1 MKRIALGLLVIFLC
15 AGFASYA
22 YAAPLR
28 FRFAGQQR
36 MDHLATQMQHEIAKE
51 INERTQGRVEV
62 TVFPADQLGNY
73 SVVMAELIR
82 GTIDMGVNSFA
93 TEFDPRFGVLYI
105 NGFVLDYDQ
114 ARKVFHPDAW
124 LPQKLNELGLNL
136 GVRVIGSFLEGFIG
150 LGSTKELIEPLNPAV
165 DKGVLTRVPNMEVF
179 ITGAQAMG
187 FRTQTVPWSDVF
199 QALQTGLV
207 DAVDGMAAPTAYTM
221 LGDVLKHW
229 YVTNYS
235 VEVHPFM
242 VSEQSWKKLTPGDQE
257 IFRDVARK
265 FTLESIRVA
274 EEESNKYLDLMEKR
288 GMKVHRYTTEELQ
301 PIKKAVVA
309 TWDQLAGSMG
319 KDFIDEFKKEL
330 GN

>member
-1 MKRIALGLLVIFLC
+1 MKRIVVGLLIVFFS
-15 AGFASYA
+15 AGLVMDAE
-22 YAAPLR
+22 AAPLR

-36 MDHLATQMQHEIAKE
+36 MDHLATQMQYDVAKE
-51 INERTQGRVEV
+51 INERTQGRVEI

-73 SVVMAELIR
+73 SVVMEELIR
-82 GTIDMGVNSFA
+82 GTIDMGLNSFA

-114 ARKVFHPDAW
+114 AREIFHPDAW

-136 GVRVIGSFLEGFIG
+136 GVRVIGCFLEGFIG
-150 LGSTKELIEPLNPAV
+150 LGSTKELIEPLNPKV
-165 DKGVLTRVPNMEVF
+165 DKGVQTRVPNMEVF

-187 FRTQTVPWSDVF
+187 FRTQTVPWSDVY

-221 LGDVLKHW
+221 LRDVLKHW

-242 VSEQSWKKLTPGDQE
+242 VSESSWKKLTPEDQA
-257 IFRDVARK
+257 IFMDVARK

-274 EEESNKYLDLMEKR
+274 EEESNKYLELLEQA
-288 GMKVHRYTTEELQ
+288 GIQVHRYSSEELQ
-301 PIKKAVVA
+301 PIKEAIVA
-309 TWDQLAGSMG
+309 SWDQLADSMG

>member
-1 MKRIALGLLVIFLC
+1 
-15 AGFASYA
+15 
-22 YAAPLR
+22 
-28 FRFAGQQR
+28 
-36 MDHLATQMQHEIAKE
+36 MDHLATKMQYDVARQ

-62 TVFPADQLGNY
+62 TVYPADQLGNY

-114 ARKVFHPDAW
+114 AREIFHPDAW

-150 LGSTKELIEPLNPAV
+150 LGSTKPVIEPLNPKV

-179 ITGAQAMG
+179 ILGANAMG

-207 DAVDGMAAPTAYTM
+207 DAVNGMAAPTAYTM
-221 LGDVLKHW
+221 LRDVLKHW

-242 VSEQSWKKLTPGDQE
+242 VSESSWQKLTPEDQE
-257 IFRDVARK
+257 IFMEIARE
-265 FTLESIRVA
+265 FTLESIRTA
-274 EEESNKYLDLMEKR
+274 EEESNMYLEMMEKE
-288 GMKVHRYTTEELQ
+288 GIQVYRYTAEELQ
-301 PIKKAVVA
+301 PIKEAIVA
-309 TWDQLAGSMG
+309 SWDQLADSMG
-319 KDFIDEFKKEL
+319 KEFIDEFKKEL

>member
-1 MKRIALGLLVIFLC
+1 
-15 AGFASYA
+15 
-22 YAAPLR
+22 
-28 FRFAGQQR
+28 
-36 MDHLATQMQHEIAKE
+36 MDHLATKMQYDVAKQ

-82 GTIDMGVNSFA
+82 GTIDMAVISFA

-114 ARKVFHPDAW
+114 AREVFHPDAW
-124 LPQKLNELGLNL
+124 LPKKLNELGLNL

-150 LGSTKELIEPLNPAV
+150 LGSTKPLIEPLNPKV

-179 ITGAQAMG
+179 ILGANAMG

-207 DAVDGMAAPTAYTM
+207 DAVNGMAAPTAYTM
-221 LGDVLKHW
+221 LRDVLKHW

-242 VSEQSWKKLTPGDQE
+242 VSESSWKKLTPEDQQVFMD
-257 IFRDVARK
+257 IARE
-265 FTLESIRVA
+265 FTLESIRTA
-274 EEESNKYLDLMEKR
+274 EEESNKYLEMMEKE
-288 GMKVHRYTTEELQ
+288 GIQVYRYTAAELQ
-301 PIKKAVVA
+301 HIKEAVVA
-309 TWDQLAGSMG
+309 SWDQLAGSMG